1 MPPKSRARPG
11 REKVKADFKKAGD
24 WLKKAG
30 KYIKDNKLISVGLKS
45 AAPYAGPIGGPV
57 AGFLSGVAGQV
68 GFGVTLPGD
77 SSQHGN
83 GVLLAGQR
91 RTRKRRPR
99 LMPVPMPMPVTMSRN
114 VFNGSGMHGQYG
126 SGVLLAGQRR
136 ISGNGK
142 KSHRNKNAS
151 RIFKPVGVYEVV
163 GKSQTAN
170 IIGNKMY

>member
-24 WLKKAG
+24 WFKKAG

-45 AAPYAGPIGGPV
+45 AAPFAGPIGGPI
-57 AGFLSGVAGQV
+57 AGFLSGVAEQTGY
-68 GFGVTLPGD
+68 GVTLPGD

-114 VFNGSGMHGQYG
+114 VFNG

>member
-24 WLKKAG
+24 WIKKAG

-45 AAPYAGPIGGPV
+45 AAPFAGPIGGPI
-57 AGFLSGVAGQV
+57 AGFLSGVAEQTGY
-68 GFGVTLPGD
+68 GVTLPGD

-114 VFNGSGMHGQYG
+114 VFNG